1 MDTLSFE
8 KLRYP
13 IGKFETPKMY
23 TPELLAKAIQ
33 TIETFPERLKKE
45 VTNLTNEQLNTPYRI
60 EMTIDNIGIPM
71 WISIVGFII
80 PAILSIGLLKESKR

>member
-1 MDTLSFE
+1 MKSFT
-8 KLRYP
+8 KLAAL
-13 IGKFETPKMY
+13 
-23 TPELLAKAIQ
+23 LLAIVAVLHLLRVV
-33 TIETFPERLKKE
+33 FS
-45 VTNLTNEQLNTPYRI
+45 I

>member
-1 MDTLSFE
+1 MNRTSVFVLRFISLNLKIILYIMKSFT
-8 KLRYP
+8 KLAAL
-13 IGKFETPKMY
+13 
-23 TPELLAKAIQ
+23 LLAIVAVLHLLRVV
-33 TIETFPERLKKE
+33 FS
-45 VTNLTNEQLNTPYRI
+45 I

>member
-1 MDTLSFE
+1 MNRTSVFVLRFISLNLKIILYIMKSST
-8 KLRYP
+8 KLAAL
-13 IGKFETPKMY
+13 
-23 TPELLAKAIQ
+23 LLAIVAVLHLLRVV
-33 TIETFPERLKKE
+33 FS
-45 VTNLTNEQLNTPYRI
+45 I